1 MFLRYIC
8 TATLIAFLS
17 SVIGCTS
24 NVKFTMDEV
33 GKQPPEHINS
43 VSLVSGDVVMFDKEG
58 GTIDVERE
66 MIVGVTKVYLKG
78 RRRTG
83 GDPVEI
89 KLSDVKYVNV
99 RKSSPTKTFFFVVG
113 SVVVIGSIVAILAVA
128 NSLEKGF
135 FGPN

>member
-1 MFLRYIC
+1 MFLRFVC
-8 TATLIAFLS
+8 TVTLIAFLN

-33 GKQPPEHINS
+33 GKQPPNLINS

-78 RRRTG
+78 GRRTG

-99 RKSSPTKTFFFVVG
+99 RKSSPTKTAFFVVG
-113 SVVVIGSIVAILAVA
+113 SFVAIGIVAAIIYLS
-128 NSLEKGF
+128 NWELKLFED
-135 FGPN
+135 